1 MKRICDRKR
10 CTGCGLCVSAC
21 PKQCISMKAM
31 HLGHLYP
38 VIDESSCIDCGIC
51 VRNCPA
57 INPPSKFFP
66 QKAYAA
72 WSKDQEDYKTST
84 SGGVASVLSSYIIHN
99 GGVVFGCSCLPNAII
114 KHIKVDKKE
123 ELHRLKGSKYVQSD
137 ISEALRLLPSE
148 AKTGRLVLFIGTP
161 CQVASVRNLFRKIP
175 ENLFLV
181 DLICHGV
188 PSQDYLRQHI
198 KSILGRTDI
207 DKIVFRE
214 QTGDYVV
221 DIQENRKS
229 IYKQSLRSPRYK
241 DNYINAFFDGF
252 TMRKSCH
259 TCQYAKPERASDI
272 TIGDFWGL
280 GSQGCCSIPS
290 HPYGI
295 SLILPITEK
304 GLSLIEAVKG
314 QLNIFERPIEEAING
329 NEQLK
334 RPKDGGIR
342 QKIFDHMEPFV
353 GINKAYRFAV
363 LDRIIRYK
371 LNLLK

>member
-21 PKQCISMKAM
+21 PKQCISMEAM
-31 HLGHLYP
+31 HLGHWYP
-38 VIDESSCIDCGIC
+38 VIDESSCIDCGKC
-51 VRNCPA
+51 VHNCPA
-57 INPPSKFFP
+57 INIPSKNFP

-84 SGGVASVLSSYIIHN
+84 SGGVASVLSSYIIQK

-123 ELHRLKGSKYVQSD
+123 DLYRLKGSKYVQSD
-137 ISEALRLLPSE
+137 ISEALSLLPSE
-148 AKTGRLVLFIGTP
+148 TKTGRPVLFIGTP
-161 CQVASVRNLFRKIP
+161 CQVAGVRNLFRKLP
-175 ENLFLV
+175 DNLFLV

-188 PSQDYLRQHI
+188 PSQNYLKQHI
-198 KSILGRTDI
+198 KNKIGRTDV
-207 DKIVFRE
+207 DRIVFRE

-221 DIQENRKS
+221 DIQENGKS

-252 TMRKSCH
+252 TMRESCH
-259 TCQYAKPERASDI
+259 TCQFAKPERVSDI

-280 GSQGCCSIPS
+280 GNQGNCSIPS
-290 HPYGI
+290 HPYGV
-295 SLILPITEK
+295 SLILPVTGK

-342 QKIFDHMEPFV
+342 QKIFNCIEPIV
-353 GINKAYRFAV
+353 GINKAYRLAV